1 MAIGQQDPVLG
12 EPVMRAL
19 QAQIRGCT
27 EVMLLPEAGHFVQE
41 HGERIAER
49 AVEFFQAKD

>member
-19 QAQIRGCT
+19 ASQIRGCPPPT
-27 EVMLLPEAGHFVQE
+27 VIPEAGHFVQE
-41 HGERIAER
+41 HGERIAR
-49 AVEFFQAKD
+49 DAVARFTC

>member
-1 MAIGQQDPVLG
+1 
-12 EPVMRAL
+12 MRAL
-19 QAQIRGCT
+19 QAQIRGCA

-49 AVEFFQAKD
+49 ALQFFQAKDRSDNWNLTPI